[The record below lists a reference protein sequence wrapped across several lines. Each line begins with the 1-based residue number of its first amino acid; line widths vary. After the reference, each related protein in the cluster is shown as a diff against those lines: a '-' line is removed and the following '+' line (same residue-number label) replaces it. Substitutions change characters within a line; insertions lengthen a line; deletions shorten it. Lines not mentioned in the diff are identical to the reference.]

1 MSASVTQHLHSP
13 VVSHPQSAT
22 PKAVASS
29 IVSERWYLQL
39 LLDSFGISG
48 STFFVVC
55 PKKCPKR
62 NASIHQER
70 LLSEKAMVKMIGWEV
85 KNRVE
90 CSSYWNS
97 VQNRG
102 IDTSE

>member
-13 VVSHPQSAT
+13 VVSHSSLSHPQSAT
-22 PKAVASS
+22 PKAVASN
-29 IVSERWYLQL
+29 IVSQ
-39 LLDSFGISG
+39 
-48 STFFVVC
+48 
-55 PKKCPKR
+55 R
-62 NASIHQER
+62 NVSIHQER
-70 LLSEKAMVKMIGWEV
+70 VLSEKAMVKMIGWEV